1 MTDYLKWAW
10 SRSHDI
16 YFYILGP
23 YHMSEMDEAMHFIF
37 GTEIDDD
44 EY

>member
-1 MTDYLKWAW
+1 
-10 SRSHDI
+10 
-16 YFYILGP
+16 
-23 YHMSEMDEAMHFIF
+23 MSEMDEAMHFIF